1 MIHHVEVQV
10 LILLLIASL
19 VGIFARRIR
28 LPYTLALVLAGLAL
42 SFLQV
47 EALRDVNLT
56 ADLLMLLFLPPLLFE
71 AAYHL
76 PFDDLKKNGAHIAF
90 LALVGV
96 LITTGLTALGTYGV
110 FNFLV
115 LLQDFHWPHAFL
127 FAAVI
132 SATDPIS
139 VLALFKEVGAP
150 KRLYQIVEGESLI
163 NDGVAVV
170 IFAIVVAVIGL
181 PSIHGP
187 ATALS
192 GIQEIIAFSC
202 VTFVKTAFG
211 GILVGAGIGGL
222 ASVMTRQVDDH
233 LIEITLTTLVAWGSF
248 LIAETLHVSGVL
260 STVTAGIL
268 LGSFGK
274 YFGMSASTRV
284 AVQDFWQYMGFL
296 SNSFIFLLVGLELDP
311 GAFVVNLPMVLLAF
325 LVVVFARSIVVYGG
339 IPIVDFFSTPLP
351 ALWRNVLVW
360 GGLRGSLSMVL
371 ILGLPA
377 DFVGRSFLIN
387 LVFGVVSV
395 SLFMQGLTMGPLM
408 KRLGLTHRRTDR
420 NREYEFATGRSLSYR
435 EVINETKKL
444 LDRGIPY
451 DSNYRHVLKYYT
463 DAMEKTQADIIKHGT
478 AQASAD
484 SLLETVKSLALI
496 ERESLSHALSKE
508 MISAET
514 CAELMNN
521 ISIRLDQLETASEES
536 EEAMLEVFEKLY
548 GNLAKPEE

>member
-10 LILLLIASL
+10 LILLLIASV

-42 SFLQV
+42 SFIQL
-47 EALRDVNLT
+47 EALSDVNLT

-90 LALVGV
+90 LALAGV
-96 LITTGLTALGTYGV
+96 LITTCLTALGTFGV
-110 FNFLV
+110 FNFLG
-115 LLQDFHWPHAFL
+115 LLPEFHWSHAFL

-150 KRLYQIVEGESLI
+150 KRLYQVVEGESLI

-181 PSIHGP
+181 PSSHGP
-187 ATALS
+187 AAALN
-192 GIQEIIAFSC
+192 GIQEIIVFSC
-202 VTFVKTAFG
+202 VTFIKTALG

-248 LIAETLHVSGVL
+248 LIAEELHVSGVL

-268 LGSFGK
+268 MGSFGK
-274 YFGMSASTRV
+274 HFGMSASTRV

-311 GAFVVNLPMVLLAF
+311 GAFVMNLPAVMLAF
-325 LVVVFARSIVVYGG
+325 LVVVFSRSIIVYAG

-351 ALWRNVLVW
+351 ALWRHVLVW

-395 SLFMQGLTMGPLM
+395 SLFLQGLTMGPLM
-408 KRLGLTHRRTDR
+408 KRLGLTHGKTET
-420 NREYEFATGRSLSYR
+420 NREYEIARGRSLSYR
-435 EVINETKKL
+435 QVINETKKL
-444 LDRGIPY
+444 LDRGVPY
-451 DSNYRHVLKYYT
+451 DSSYRQVLKYYN
-463 DAMEKTQADIIKHGT
+463 DAREKAQADIIKHGT
-478 AQASAD
+478 AQASPD
-484 SLLETVKSLALI
+484 RLLEAVKSLALI
-496 ERESLSHALSKE
+496 ERESLSHALSNE
-508 MISAET
+508 TISAVT
-514 CAELMNN
+514 CADLMNN
-521 ISIRLDQLETASEES
+521 ISVRLDELETAAEEG
-536 EEAMLEVFEKLY
+536 EEAMLEVFERLY
-548 GNLAKPEE
+548 GNLAESQE